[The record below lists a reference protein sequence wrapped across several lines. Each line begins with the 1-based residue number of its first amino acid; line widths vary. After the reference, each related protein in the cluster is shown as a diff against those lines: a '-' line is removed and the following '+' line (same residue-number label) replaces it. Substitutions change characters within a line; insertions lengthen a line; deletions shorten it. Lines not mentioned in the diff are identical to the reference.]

1 VVLIYLA
8 SILIFSFISIT
19 LIGVQNTVLAVR
31 DTFNADGAISS
42 LIFGMN
48 PSVDTV
54 NMRSVQKFILSGD
67 WELTVDKSKL
77 VNFTAVFYTG
87 PVDGANNHTHQLSN
101 LRPTTENPILLS
113 SDGSAQ
119 ISGILNVATNGKSAW
134 NDVNATITMSN
145 GRTISIKL
153 DDKDSQNHF
162 MNQPIFGII
171 QHLRTN

>member
-8 SILIFSFISIT
+8 SILIFSFISII
-19 LIGVQNTVLAVR
+19 LIGVQNCVLAVR
-31 DTFNADGAISS
+31 DSFNADGAISS

-48 PSVDTV
+48 PSVDTL
-54 NMRSVQKFILSGD
+54 NMRSVQKFILSGN
-67 WELTVDKSKL
+67 WALAVDNSKL
-77 VNFTAVFYTG
+77 VNFTSVFYTG
-87 PVDGANNHTHQLSN
+87 PVNGANNHTHQLSN
-101 LRPTTENPILLS
+101 LRPTTVNPILLS
-113 SDGSAQ
+113 PNGSTQ
-119 ISGILNVATNGKSAW
+119 ISGILNVGTNGKSAW
-134 NDVNATITMSN
+134 NDVNATITISN